1 MDRWHNASNGRKITI
16 VALALLAVA
25 VAFWIPPVRMA
36 ILWLLPLGSGIDDLI
51 FVVTL
56 TVGGILLLVRFIAGK
71 KMD

>member
-1 MDRWHNASNGRKITI
+1 MDRWHNYSNGRKITT
-16 VALALLAVA
+16 VALILLAVA

-36 ILWLLPLGSGIDDLI
+36 ILWLLPLGSGVDDLV

-56 TVGGILLLVRFIAGK
+56 TFGGILLLVRFIAGK